1 MRLKRIEAPTVGEAM
16 RRLRQE
22 LGDDAVILHTK
33 TIGGGPGM
41 SGLLGRSRVEIL
53 GAVDEPMGSAA
64 APTPAVP
71 PPAAPVPAPARHAIT
86 APVAAL
92 PADADDEM
100 PWATPVAEPMAV
112 VAAPAVPAA
121 RAVPADARAEIAARL
136 ARFQAAVPSIRLAAE
151 PVAAAAAAG
160 VELRRS
166 SMTCLRPDWDR
177 LGDRARRI
185 AFVGPT
191 GAGKTTTL
199 AKAAARAQLDY
210 GRRVHLVTIDTFR
223 IGAVPQL
230 ASYAEILGVP
240 LDVAHTPEELER
252 ALERARGADLVF
264 IDTVGRSPVGP
275 GLEGL
280 APFME
285 AAAADDVLLTVSV
298 TTRVA
303 DALRAAA
310 RYGRLH
316 PNRLCVTKLDETDY
330 HASIPVLSE
339 STGLPLTWLT
349 NGQSVPDDLEEAEPG
364 RIASLVA
371 ASAAA

>member
-86 APVAAL
+86 APVATL

-112 VAAPAVPAA
+112 VATPAVPAA

-136 ARFQAAVPSIRLAAE
+136 ARFQAAVPTIRITAE
-151 PVAAAAAAG
+151 NPAVG